1 MAKQVNLLPLTS
13 DYIFHT
19 LFTESKESLIDLI
32 NTALDF
38 QGKDLIKDIKIQ
50 SGEIPKETKDEKL
63 SILDIKAQSLD
74 GRLYNIEM
82 QAFSKKFYLE
92 RVLYYWAKLYSRQ
105 LKEGES
111 YAKLSNT
118 YSINFL
124 DFQLLEAFP
133 NYKNTFLLLE
143 KDHPHLPALT
153 DRLQIIFFELPKF
166 KKDLSTTKD
175 KLDLWMYS
183 IKNSVKLDRNQM
195 ETIEKKNPI
204 MAEAFS
210 TLRRLSM
217 DPEIAGEAA
226 DREKALKD
234 YNTDMSVSRCR
245 GKRRGKRRG
254 KKREKE
260 KQRRKEIEKAKKEMA
275 QRMLAEG
282 YAIDDVLRITGLTQ
296 DQLNKPKLL

>member
-82 QAFSKKFYLE
+82 QAFSQKFYLE
-92 RVLYYWAKLYSRQ
+92 RILYYWAKLYSRQ
-105 LKEGES
+105 LKEGDP
-111 YAKLSNT
+111 YTKLSNT

-166 KKDLSTTKD
+166 KKDLSATKD

-195 ETIEKKNPI
+195 ETIEEKNPI

-217 DPEIAGEAA
+217 DPEISGEAA
-226 DREKALKD
+226 QREKALKD
-234 YNTDMSVSRCR
+234 YNTNMLVSYEE
-245 GKRRGKRRG
+245 GMEKGI
-254 KKREKE
+254 EKE
-260 KQRRKEIEKAKKEMA
+260 KKESRKERRKEIEKAKKEMA
-275 QRMLAEG
+275 QRMLDEG
-282 YAIDDVLRITGLTQ
+282 YAMDDVLRITGLTQ